1 MFSGKEVSN
10 MAADIDLVQNRT
22 GIAVGSLLIG
32 VLIGAV
38 VGGVAALLLAP
49 QSGNET
55 QRMIRDRA
63 MQTGQMFQDRYNTI
77 RDRVSKTGSNM
88 RSRAE
93 SEMQAATSG
102 HPEEG

>member
-1 MFSGKEVSN
+1 
-10 MAADIDLVQNRT
+10 
-22 GIAVGSLLIG
+22 
-32 VLIGAV
+32 
-38 VGGVAALLLAP
+38 
-49 QSGNET
+49 
-55 QRMIRDRA
+55 